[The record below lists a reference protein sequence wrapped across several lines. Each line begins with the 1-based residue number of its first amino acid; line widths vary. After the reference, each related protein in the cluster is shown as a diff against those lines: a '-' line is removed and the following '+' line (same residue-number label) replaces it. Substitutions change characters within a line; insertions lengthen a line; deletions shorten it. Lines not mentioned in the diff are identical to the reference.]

1 MTSRTLLRQYLA
13 LSVLFLIAVSGC
25 ASNGTNSPPG
35 QTTFTPVVVRIL
47 NLDAGNLSTEA
58 AQESRSTA
66 TQTVVA
72 LLPPTNTPSVNLSE
86 TSPGAASP
94 TPSCTNKAELIS
106 HLSISDNTM
115 LKGGQAFAKIWLI
128 KNVGTCTW
136 TDTYALR
143 FFSGDK
149 MNGPDQVELPQ
160 QVDPGETVEIHLNL
174 VAPADTSAS
183 SSNWVLSDPQGTLF
197 GFGAN
202 GDQPISV
209 IIQIKPTPKPTSG

>member
-1 MTSRTLLRQYLA
+1 
-13 LSVLFLIAVSGC
+13 
-25 ASNGTNSPPG
+25 
-35 QTTFTPVVVRIL
+35 
-47 NLDAGNLSTEA
+47 
-58 AQESRSTA
+58 
-66 TQTVVA
+66 
-72 LLPPTNTPSVNLSE
+72 
-86 TSPGAASP
+86 
-94 TPSCTNKAELIS
+94 
-106 HLSISDNTM
+106 M

-136 TDTYALR
+136 TDAYALR

-149 MNGPDQVELPQ
+149 MNGPDQAKLPR
-160 QVDPGETVEIHLNL
+160 QVNPGETVEIHLNL